1 MALFGLVFLVVALI
15 LIGVGIVVGLV
26 ACCVAAVLV
35 GVGVVSSSVVV
46 GLFSRSP
53 VAGVRA
59 FLLQCGVL
67 AGIPAGILCAWLA
80 HSIFEAYGNNWL
92 VFLYGALGG
101 ALGGVALSSLS
112 LWILFFDVYTL
123 GQQRGSRSLHAA
135 DLPSTT
141 SSQLAPMNRV
151 DMTALTSDL

>member
-15 LIGVGIVVGLV
+15 LVGVGIVVGLV
-26 ACCVAAVLV
+26 ACCVTAVLV
-35 GVGVVSSSVVV
+35 GVGIVSSSVVV

-53 VAGVRA
+53 VAGIRA

-80 HSIFEAYGNNWL
+80 HSIFEAYGSGWL

-101 ALGGVALSSLS
+101 ALGGFIIAFLVDF
-112 LWILFFDVYTL
+112 IF
-123 GQQRGSRSLHAA
+123 RRLHAWTA
-135 DLPSTT
+135 AR
-141 SSQLAPMNRV
+141 LALATRGRPAIHDV
-151 DMTALTSDL
+151 